1 MSSQRPP
8 TRHRGYTLIEVLLAA
23 AFIPILVGTVAKVV
37 SSSGGLAEESRAEL
51 HAHEELRKNLES
63 VANVVR
69 TVDIE
74 TLDGFDANGIA
85 TEPSFARVVGADED
99 GRIYDGSEQ
108 LLWISVPDDVD
119 GVQHPGV
126 VVHRKDGEDQVVARH
141 VPLGG
146 FRMELEAGTLV
157 IRMSSY
163 YLTSS
168 SKLVQ
173 VSAETS
179 VAMRN

>member
-1 MSSQRPP
+1 MVRSRS
-8 TRHRGYTLIEVLLAA
+8 RGYTLIEVVLAA
-23 AFIPILVGTVAKVV
+23 AFVPILITAVAKIV

-63 VANVVR
+63 IANVVR

-74 TLDGFDANGIA
+74 TLDGFDGNGIA
-85 TEPSFARVVGADED
+85 TEPTFARVVGADQE
-99 GRIYDGSEQ
+99 GRLYDGTEQ
-108 LLWISVPDDVD
+108 LLWISIPDEVRGVPR
-119 GVQHPGV
+119 PGV
-126 VVHRKDGEDQVVARH
+126 VVHRKAGKDRVVARH

-146 FRMELEAGTLV
+146 FQMELEAGTVV
-157 IRMSSY
+157 IRMASY

-168 SKLVQ
+168 SKLAQ

-179 VAMRN
+179 VALRN

>member
-1 MSSQRPP
+1 MRDPGSRSGR
-8 TRHRGYTLIEVLLAA
+8 RGYTLIEVLLAA
-23 AFIPILVGTVAKVV
+23 AFLPILVTAVAKIV
-37 SSSGGLAEESRAEL
+37 SSSGGLAEGSRAEM

-63 VANVVR
+63 VANVFR
-69 TVDIE
+69 TADIE

-85 TEPSFARVVGADED
+85 TAPTFARVVGADED
-99 GRIYDGSEQ
+99 GRIYDGSER
-108 LLWISVPDDVD
+108 LLWVSVPDDVC
-119 GVQHPGV
+119 GIEHPGV
-126 VVHRKDGEDQVVARH
+126 VVHRKGGKDEVVARH

-146 FRMELEAGTLV
+146 FRMELEAGTVV

-168 SKLVQ
+168 SKLAQ

-179 VAMRN
+179 VALRN

>member
-1 MSSQRPP
+1 M
-8 TRHRGYTLIEVLLAA
+8 RHPSARSLSRGYTLVEVLLAA
-23 AFIPILVGTVAKVV
+23 AFIPILITAVAKVV

-63 VANVVR
+63 VANVIR

-74 TLDGFDANGIA
+74 TLDGFDSNDIA
-85 TEPSFARVVGADED
+85 TAPTFARVVGADQD
-99 GRIYDGSEQ
+99 GRLYDGGEQ
-108 LLWISVPDDVD
+108 LLWVAVPDEVR
-119 GVQHPGV
+119 GVPRPGV
-126 VVHRKDGEDQVVARH
+126 IVHRKGGTDQVVARH

-146 FRMELEAGTLV
+146 FQLELEAGTVV

-168 SKLVQ
+168 SKLAQ

-179 VAMRN
+179 VALRN